1 MRGMLRAILGVA
13 VVAGLMGFRPALA
26 ADAQQFIGK
35 LGQETVSILGDKSLS
50 PTARHQRLER
60 ILQQSFDLPLLSK
73 LALGRPYRELDARQ
87 KQTYQGL
94 FEKYLVS
101 TYGSKFDDYGGQTLE
116 VTGSEKASEGDEI
129 VHSRIIQPKG
139 QPVKVDWRIRPENGK
154 PQIIDVVVAGVSLV
168 VTQRNEFTSLV
179 QQKGIDGF
187 LDTLRQRA
195 GQART
200 G

>member
-1 MRGMLRAILGVA
+1 MRGMLRAILGVV
-13 VVAGLMGFRPALA
+13 VVAGLMGARPALA
-26 ADAQQFIGK
+26 ADAQQFIAK

-73 LALGRPYRELDARQ
+73 LALGHTYRELDARQ
-87 KQTYQGL
+87 QQTYQGL
-94 FEKYLVS
+94 FEKYLVG
-101 TYGSKFDDYGGQTLE
+101 TYGSKFDNYGGLTLQ
-116 VTGSEKASEGDEI
+116 VTGSDKASEGDEI
-129 VHSRIIQPKG
+129 VRSQIIQPKG

-195 GQART
+195 GQAQT